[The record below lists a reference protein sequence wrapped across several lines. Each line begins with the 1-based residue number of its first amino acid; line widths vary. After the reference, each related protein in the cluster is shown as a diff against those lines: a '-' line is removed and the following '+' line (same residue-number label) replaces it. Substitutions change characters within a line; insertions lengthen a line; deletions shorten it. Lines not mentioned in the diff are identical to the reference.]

1 MFSCRCVVIILC
13 ARVFYVLSLY
23 SYRYVWWSFC
33 VQVCDV
39 FVPVCDDHFVCRCIL
54 HALSLFSYRY
64 VWWLVYV
71 QVCTVYVHTGMCDDW
86 FTCRCVQCMSPVSAW
101 WSLITRHR
109 LVHISLWMSDRLRVP
124 LSDITAVI
132 YIIILCYGA
141 LYPTNVIM
149 KQCHNVVL
157 PSLCR
162 KLATD
167 NISALKPVQ
176 IGLWRPTWTAYVSTS
191 SWHDTSRHCR
201 DDWSTTPLWL
211 TVLSSIQVLTF
222 FVTHGLC
229 QWSKKDSRGGRART
243 IWHPVTRNELIF
255 WWPF

>member
-1 MFSCRCVVIILC
+1 MCRCVWC
-13 ARVFYVLSLY
+13 CHCFHTG
-23 SYRYVWWSFC
+23 VWWSFC
-33 VQVCDV
+33 VQVWC
-39 FVPVCDDHFVCRCIL
+39 FHTG
-54 HALSLFSYRY
+54 
-64 VWWLVYV
+64 VWQSFCM
-71 QVCTVYVHTGMCDDW
+71 QVCFMCCHCFHTGVWQSFCVHVCFMCCHCFHTGMCGDW

-124 LSDITAVI
+124 LSDVTAVI
-132 YIIILCYGA
+132 YIIILCYWA

-167 NISALKPVQ
+167 NFFSALKPVQ
-176 IGLWRPTWTAYVSTS
+176 IGLWRPTCTAYISTYS
-191 SWHDTSRHCR
+191 RLDTSRHCR
-201 DDWSTTPLWL
+201 DDGCWLLWSTTPLWL
-211 TVLSSIQVLTF
+211 TVLSSSQVLIF

-229 QWSKKDSRGGRART
+229 QWSKKDSRGGGAHT